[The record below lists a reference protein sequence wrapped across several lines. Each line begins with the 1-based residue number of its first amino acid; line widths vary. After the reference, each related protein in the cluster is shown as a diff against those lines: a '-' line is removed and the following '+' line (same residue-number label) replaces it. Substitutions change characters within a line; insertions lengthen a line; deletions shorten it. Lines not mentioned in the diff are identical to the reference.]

1 MKSTHLKFAAW
12 LVIAIGAVPIVL
24 AQTQSKEVFVFD
36 SVLDKY
42 RPYKEQDI
50 QSWVQANETTLA
62 RGGWRQYLKESQRAR
77 SQP

>member
-1 MKSTHLKFAAW
+1 MKSIYLKFVAS
-12 LVIAIGAVPIVL
+12 LVVFMGIVPIVL
-24 AQTQSKEVFVFD
+24 AQSPAKPFVFD

-62 RGGWRQYLKESQRAR
+62 RGGWRQYLKESQIAR
-77 SQP
+77 GQP